1 MKKVLLSAFFFLLFH
16 ISLTAQIM
24 LGIKAGGNFTNIL
37 QQDNDDAK
45 FKPGFHAGALLQY
58 DFSQTLS
65 FQPELVYSVKGY
77 KYKSSTT
84 ILNTTTDYVG
94 VQNLSYLDIPL
105 QLNINFGEMGSYIGI
120 GPQISLLMA
129 ARYDE
134 EVTISSPSGTSNFTD
149 GGDNKDFWNGTDFG
163 VVFGLGS
170 KFASG
175 VEYNLRAAYGLT
187 NAVHPDYATDDSV
200 HNLCFSVSLGY
211 AFDLGGGGKDRYGR
225 KYKKKR

>member
-1 MKKVLLSAFFFLLFH
+1 MKKILFSAFLFLFSCGL
-16 ISLTAQIM
+16 IVAQVM
-24 LGIKAGGNFTNIL
+24 LGIKAGGNFTNII

-45 FKPGFHAGALLQY
+45 FKPGFHVGALLQY
-58 DFSQTLS
+58 DFSESFS

-77 KYKSSTT
+77 KYKSSST

-105 QLNINFGEMGSYIGI
+105 QFNINFGEMGSYIGI

-134 EVTISSPSGTSNFTD
+134 EITISSPSGTSNFTD
-149 GGDNKDFWNGTDFG
+149 GGDNKDFWNGVDLG

-175 VEYNLRAAYGLT
+175 IEYNLRAAYGLT
-187 NAVHPDYATDDSV
+187 NAVHPDYATDKSV
-200 HNLCFSVSLGY
+200 HNLCLSVSLGY
-211 AFDLGGGGKDRYGR
+211 MFDLGGGGKDRYGK

>member
-1 MKKVLLSAFFFLLFH
+1 MR
-16 ISLTAQIM
+16 

-37 QQDNDDAK
+37 QKDNDNAK
-45 FKPGFHAGALLQY
+45 FKPGFHVGALLQY
-58 DFSQTLS
+58 DISDALS
-65 FQPELVYSVKGY
+65 FQPEVIYSVKGY

-84 ILNTTTDYVG
+84 VLNVTSNYEG

-105 QLNINFGEMGSYIGI
+105 QLNIHFGEMGSYIGI
-120 GPQISLLMA
+120 GPQISMLMA

-134 EVTISSPSGTSNFTD
+134 EVTNSSPSGSSTFTN
-149 GGDNKDFWNGTDFG
+149 GGDNKDVWNGVDLG

-175 VEYNLRAAYGLT
+175 IEYNLRAGYGLT
-187 NAVHPDYATDDSV
+187 DARHPDYTSSGNSV

-211 AFDLGGGGKDRYGR
+211 TFDLGGGGKDRYGR